1 MPLDSTQPL
10 LSHHERE
17 TLLDVAATS
26 IRTGLATGR
35 KLDVDVRRYPQPL
48 CEVRA
53 TFVTLRIAGRLR
65 GCMGA
70 LAAAQPLVADVAHNA
85 FAAAFRD
92 PRFPAL
98 EPAEADQLDIHI
110 SVLSQ
115 PFPITFVS
123 QEELLAKIRPGID
136 GLILIEG
143 PRRGTLLPSV
153 WESLDDP
160 RTFFEHLK
168 QKAGLPADY
177 WSDTLR
183 VERYTTVS
191 FGRE

>member
-1 MPLDSTQPL
+1 MPSDNTTAQFS
-10 LSHHERE
+10 RE
-17 TLLDVAATS
+17 DRQTLLDVAVAS
-26 IRTGLATGR
+26 IRAGLATGR
-35 KLDVDVRRYPQPL
+35 KLDVDARIYSLLLRQP
-48 CEVRA
+48 RA

-92 PRFPAL
+92 PRFTPL
-98 EPAEADQLDIHI
+98 ETAEADGLDIHI
-110 SVLSQ
+110 SVLSAAE
-115 PFPITFVS
+115 PMAFVS
-123 QEELLAKIRPGID
+123 QDELLSQIRPGTD
-136 GLILIEG
+136 GLILSEG

-153 WESLDDP
+153 WDTLDDP
-160 RTFFEHLK
+160 RTFLEHLK
-168 QKAGLPADY
+168 QKAGLPSDY

-191 FGRE
+191 FGRQ